1 MTTWQR
7 YGLAVLCVAVAT
19 VVGVALDVYYL
30 KAGRLSSAMFL
41 PAVLVATAVGGQ
53 GPGILAAVLGPIT
66 GEIVMAHDHTSLQ
79 GAGPE
84 LVGLALFGS
93 VGVGV
98 TMLAGRLAAARA
110 EAVEAAALARRHT
123 DALVV
128 AQERAERLLRA
139 AEQRTRDFVTLFDTA
154 PIGIAVAEDPACA
167 HIRPNRAFAEML
179 GVDPG
184 ENISQSAHAHERV
197 TLNIVTPEGDP
208 LHHDELPMQRAA
220 RTGEPV
226 RGVDHDIVRA
236 DGTRLSLLQFAA
248 PLFDDAGRPRGAIGA
263 FLDVSRR
270 RRASEAQRF
279 LGDATHLLTGSLNS
293 ERTLAHL
300 AQLAVPH
307 MADWSQLDMLNER
320 GMPIRVGQA
329 HRDPE
334 MQRVMASRLAPVLPG
349 EDGPRAPGRLTE
361 IVKSGSS
368 HLMAHAT
375 PEAFA
380 ALGYSAEQVEVAQ
393 RYGMASLLYV
403 PLVVRGKVEGG
414 FAWVR
419 NEHRPRFDAEDLALA
434 EELGRRASAAIEN
447 ARLYKEAQTANR
459 LKDEFVA
466 TLSHELR
473 TPLNALLGWIQLLR
487 TVELSPEREQQ
498 ALEAI
503 ERTARLQAQ
512 ITNDLVDVSKAV
524 SGKFRL
530 SPRDVDAGAVVRSVG
545 EAFRV
550 GAESKGVRLT
560 ISVPA
565 DLPHA
570 YVDPHRL
577 QQIVFNLVANAV
589 KFTSAGSVE
598 VSAGTDHGWLEVKVS
613 DTGIGIARGFLP
625 YVFDRYRQADGS
637 VTREFGGLGLG
648 LSIVRALVELHGGTV
663 TAHSEGEGH
672 GSTFSVSLPV
682 GPPAATGARA
692 EAGAARLP

>member
-7 YGLAVLCVAVAT
+7 YGLAVLSVAVAT

-30 KAGRLSSAMFL
+30 QAGRLSSAMFL

-53 GPGILAAVLGPIT
+53 GPGILATVLGPIT
-66 GEIVMAHDHTSLQ
+66 GEIVMAHDHTSPQ
-79 GAGPE
+79 AAGPE
-84 LVGLALFGS
+84 IVGLALFVS

-110 EAVEAAALARRHT
+110 EAVEAATLARRHT
-123 DALVV
+123 DALVL
-128 AQERAERLLRA
+128 AQERADRLSRA

-154 PIGIAVAEDPACA
+154 PIGIGIAEDPTCA

-184 ENISQSAHAHERV
+184 ENISQSADVRERV
-197 TLNIVTPEGDP
+197 TLNIFTPEGEP
-208 LHHDELPMQRAA
+208 LPHDELPMQRAA
-220 RTGEPV
+220 RTGQPV

-236 DGTRLSLLQFAA
+236 DGTRLSLLEFAA

-270 RRASEAQRF
+270 RRASEAQQF

-307 MADWSQLDMLNER
+307 MADWSQLDMFNER
-320 GMPIRVGQA
+320 GIPIRIGQA
-329 HRDPE
+329 HRDPD

-349 EDGPRAPGRLTE
+349 ETGSRAPGRLTE
-361 IVKSGSS
+361 IVKSGAS
-368 HLMAHAT
+368 HLMAQAT

-380 ALGYSAEQVEVAQ
+380 ALGYSNEQVDVAQ
-393 RYGMASLLYV
+393 LYGMASLLYV

-419 NEHRPRFDAEDLALA
+419 NHRRPRFDAEDLALA

-473 TPLNALLGWIQLLR
+473 TPLNALLGWIALLR
-487 TVELSPEREQQ
+487 TGKLPPEREQQ

-503 ERTARLQAQ
+503 ERTAHLQAQ

-524 SGKFRL
+524 AGKFRL
-530 SPRDVDAGAVVRSVG
+530 APREVDAGEMVRSVG
-545 EAFRV
+545 EAFRL

-560 ISVPA
+560 IGVPHE
-565 DLPHA
+565 LPRV
-570 YVDPHRL
+570 YVDPDRL

-589 KFTSAGSVE
+589 KFTAAGAVE
-598 VSAGTDHGWLEVKVS
+598 VSAGIGDGWLEVKVR
-613 DTGIGIARGFLP
+613 DTGIGIAREFLP
-625 YVFDRYRQADGS
+625 YVFDRFRQADGS

-663 TAHSEGEGH
+663 AVHSEGEGR
-672 GSTFSVSLPV
+672 GSIFSVWLPV
-682 GPPAATGARA
+682 APPAAAGAR
-692 EAGAARLP
+692 GDTGDARLS